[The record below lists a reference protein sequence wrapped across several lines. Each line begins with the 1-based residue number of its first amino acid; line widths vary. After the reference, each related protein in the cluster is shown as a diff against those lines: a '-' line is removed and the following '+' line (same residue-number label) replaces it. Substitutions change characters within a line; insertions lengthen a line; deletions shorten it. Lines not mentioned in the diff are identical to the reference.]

1 MTASL
6 TFDGE
11 APWASSRSR
20 TSCSWRSDS
29 ARCAR
34 NASASP
40 GSPATSG
47 AARIWAIAC
56 SSMEWASVRYLMSW
70 SSIGRRDMSSPYPAP
85 RGANAWPSGRYRPA
99 SMAGSSDTRDG
110 RDPDSAALA
119 RRAAALEQVRMWGD
133 PVLRTPAR
141 PVERFDAALA
151 AQATRM
157 ARLMDEALGAGLAAN
172 QIGLLNRLLVY
183 RVDRDAPLRVL
194 VNPEVE
200 WAADEEELFA
210 EGCLS
215 LPGVWVDVARPARV
229 RVRARDEN
237 GRPLTV
243 EAEGREASIVQH
255 EIDHLDGVLVLDR
268 LDPDARRAAVRR
280 LRVESVSPLRLRL
293 LLEVQRRGSIA
304 AAADAC
310 AVGQPSASMHLRT
323 LEAATGRML
332 LRRNGRGSGL
342 TDAGTVVAGHAARI
356 LAE

>member
-1 MTASL
+1 
-6 TFDGE
+6 
-11 APWASSRSR
+11 
-20 TSCSWRSDS
+20 
-29 ARCAR
+29 
-34 NASASP
+34 
-40 GSPATSG
+40 
-47 AARIWAIAC
+47 
-56 SSMEWASVRYLMSW
+56 
-70 SSIGRRDMSSPYPAP
+70 
-85 RGANAWPSGRYRPA
+85 
-99 SMAGSSDTRDG
+99 MAGSSDTRA
-110 RDPDSAALA
+110 PDAAALA

-200 WAADEEELFA
+200 WAADEDELFA

-229 RVRARDEN
+229 RVRARDEH

-243 EAEGREASIVQH
+243 DAEGREASVVQH

-268 LDPDARRAAVRR
+268 LPADERRAAVRR
-280 LRVESVSPLRLRL
+280 LREAVAEG
-293 LLEVQRRGSIA
+293 RR
-304 AAADAC
+304 
-310 AVGQPSASMHLRT
+310 
-323 LEAATGRML
+323 
-332 LRRNGRGSGL
+332 
-342 TDAGTVVAGHAARI
+342 
-356 LAE
+356 

>member
-1 MTASL
+1 
-6 TFDGE
+6 
-11 APWASSRSR
+11 
-20 TSCSWRSDS
+20 
-29 ARCAR
+29 
-34 NASASP
+34 
-40 GSPATSG
+40 
-47 AARIWAIAC
+47 
-56 SSMEWASVRYLMSW
+56 
-70 SSIGRRDMSSPYPAP
+70 
-85 RGANAWPSGRYRPA
+85 
-99 SMAGSSDTRDG
+99 MAGSSDTRDG
-110 RDPDSAALA
+110 RDPGSAALA

-229 RVRARDEN
+229 RVRARDEH
-237 GRPLTV
+237 GRPLV
-243 EAEGREASIVQH
+243 VDAEGREASVVQH

-268 LDPDARRAAVRR
+268 LSADERRAAVRR
-280 LRVESVSPLRLRL
+280 LREAVAEG
-293 LLEVQRRGSIA
+293 RR
-304 AAADAC
+304 
-310 AVGQPSASMHLRT
+310 
-323 LEAATGRML
+323 
-332 LRRNGRGSGL
+332 
-342 TDAGTVVAGHAARI
+342 
-356 LAE
+356 